1 MQLAVF
7 MLQEA
12 KVIKNACMA
21 LASIV
26 EARGVLMTANC
37 VMSSNLYMTRFVGLQ
52 QCAFNN
58 FDLFVFR
65 GVCIPAAEGGRNRKH
80 YFCLQVGENY

>member
-37 VMSSNLYMTRFVGLQ
+37 VMSSNLYMTRFVDLQ
-52 QCAFNN
+52 QCAFYTRSAICSLR
-58 FDLFVFR
+58 FTLTE
-65 GVCIPAAEGGRNRKH
+65 I
-80 YFCLQVGENY
+80 

>member
-1 MQLAVF
+1 
-7 MLQEA
+7 MLQET

-37 VMSSNLYMTRFVGLQ
+37 LISSNLFITCFGSLLES
-52 QCAFNN
+52 AFNISAC
-58 FDLFVFR
+58 FLSE
-65 GVCIPAAEGGRNRKH
+65 VCAYQLLKEEGIESIISAYK
-80 YFCLQVGENY
+80 

>member
-1 MQLAVF
+1 MQLAVLL
-7 MLQEA
+7 LQEA

-37 VMSSNLYMTRFVGLQ
+37 PMRSNLYMTRFGGLQ
-52 QCAFNN
+52 ESAFNN
-58 FDLFVFR
+58 WTDFFSE
-65 GVCIPAAEGGRNRKH
+65 VCAYQLLKEEGI
-80 YFCLQVGENY
+80 ENIISAYK

>member
-1 MQLAVF
+1 MELTVL

-26 EARGVLMTANC
+26 EARGVLMPTSC
-37 VMSSNLYMTRFVGLQ
+37 LMRSNLYDTL
-52 QCAFNN
+52 AE
-58 FDLFVFR
+58 
-65 GVCIPAAEGGRNRKH
+65 VCI
-80 YFCLQVGENY
+80 